1 LCQGYL
7 RLLRLQ
13 VQSSSVGLFTT
24 YVGAISLNTVSV
36 LNLSALQ
43 PSDVGVLEKRSSN
56 RIANL
61 QNYDLE
67 AKVK

>member
-1 LCQGYL
+1 M
-7 RLLRLQ
+7 
-13 VQSSSVGLFTT
+13 QSSSVGLFTT